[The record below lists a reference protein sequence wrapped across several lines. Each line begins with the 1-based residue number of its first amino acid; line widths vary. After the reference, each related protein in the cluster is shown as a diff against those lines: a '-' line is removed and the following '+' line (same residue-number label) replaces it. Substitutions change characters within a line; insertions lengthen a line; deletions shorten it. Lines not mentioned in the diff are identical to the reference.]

1 MTVVANCTSDL
12 PNSVVRN
19 SKIPCHAVFAQLF
32 FALAITL
39 LVSPAPAAAPATQRT
54 IRIVRTG
61 TASQARFLV
70 AGLTTMQL
78 KALRALEWDRDA
90 WNKLFAVYVVSKTGK
105 AVPAIYGDY
114 TVSSDQLLF
123 EPAFPLKP
131 GLTYRATF
139 LPAVLPTVFPGRTK
153 RVQVFSLP
161 GPSSKPTTTVSQIY
175 PSGNLLPENQLKFY
189 IHFSQPM
196 SRGEAYKN
204 IRLLD
209 TNGKQVPFPFL
220 ELAEELWDPQG
231 KRFTLLFDPGRIKR
245 GLKPREEVGPA
256 LLSGGNYTLVID
268 RAWRDSS
275 GKPLKKTYRKRFQ
288 VADPDDTQPNPKKWK
303 ITAPA
308 ATTNQPLLVLFTEP
322 LDHAMLQRVIGVVAP
337 SGEAV
342 NGTITVDQQESRWKF
357 EPTTPWLPGEYQLL
371 VSSDLEDRAGNS
383 IGRPFEVDVFRQ
395 VQPKITRKTI
405 QLPIRIA
412 P

>member
-12 PNSVVRN
+12 PSGVVRN
-19 SKIPCHAVFAQLF
+19 TKPPCHAVFVQLF
-32 FALAITL
+32 FAIAITL
-39 LVSPAPAAAPATQRT
+39 LASHTPAAAPTTQRT

-61 TASQARFLV
+61 TASQARFS
-70 AGLTTMQL
+70 ATGFTTAQL
-78 KALRALEWDRDA
+78 KTMLALKWEREA
-90 WNKLFAVYVVSKTGK
+90 WNKLFAVYVVSKNSDP
-105 AVPAIYGDY
+105 VPAIYGDY
-114 TVSSDQLLF
+114 TIESDQLHF

-139 LPAVLPTVFPGRTK
+139 LPAVLPRAFPGQAK
-153 RVQVFSLP
+153 KVQLFSLP
-161 GPSSKPTTTVSQIY
+161 GPSPNPTTTVIQVY

-204 IRLLD
+204 IRLLGSD
-209 TNGKQVPFPFL
+209 GKQVPFPFL
-220 ELAEELWDPQG
+220 ELAEELWEPQG

-268 RAWRDSS
+268 RAWRDAS
-275 GKPLKKTYRKRFQ
+275 GKPLKNTYRKKFR
-288 VADPDDTQPNPKKWK
+288 VADPDDTQPNPKQWK
-303 ITAPA
+303 VRAPA
-308 ATTNQPLLVLFTEP
+308 ASTNQPLLVLFNEP
-322 LDHAMLQRVIGVVAP
+322 LDHAMLQRVIGVVTP
-337 SGEAV
+337 DGKAV
-342 NGTITVDQQESRWKF
+342 AGTITVDQQESRWKF